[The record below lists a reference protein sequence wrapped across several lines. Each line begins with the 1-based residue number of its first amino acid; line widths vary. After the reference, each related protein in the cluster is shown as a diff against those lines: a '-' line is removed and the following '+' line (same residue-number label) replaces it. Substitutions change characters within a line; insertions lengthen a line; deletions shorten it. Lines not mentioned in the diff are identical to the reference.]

1 MNGSQFFGKYR
12 GIVSSIEDPMFLGR
26 ITAKVP
32 EVYGDDDSG
41 WAMPAMPFG
50 GSGMGFFALPASG
63 ANVWIEFEHGD
74 PDYPI
79 WTGCF
84 WTEPSDVP
92 SIVQLPVPYQKVLL
106 QTSGGNQIVLD
117 DTPVTGGVTI
127 ATSLGMQVTLDAQG
141 VTITSGAA
149 KIEVSLT
156 GIVTIND
163 DGLAV
168 I

>member
-1 MNGSQFFGKYR
+1 VNASQFFGKYR
-12 GIVSSIEDPMFLGR
+12 GIVSSIEDPLFLGR

-32 EVYGDDDSG
+32 EVYGDEESG

-84 WTEPSDVP
+84 WTEPTDVP
-92 SIVQLPVPYQKVLL
+92 QIVQLPVPYQKALL

-117 DTPVTGGVTI
+117 DTPVTGGITI
-127 ATSLGMQVTLDAQG
+127 QSSTGMQVTLDAQG